1 MEGNMKITRAFAL
14 ACAFT
19 VIPLTAAACGDSY
32 DRGEFVQEL
41 VDTGSVTEAQAE
53 CVADRVED
61 EIGVDRLNSRTD
73 ELSEEDQEILT
84 SAVFD
89 CLLGTE

>member
-32 DRGEFVQEL
+32 DRGESVQEL
-41 VDTGSVTEAQAE
+41 VDEAQAE